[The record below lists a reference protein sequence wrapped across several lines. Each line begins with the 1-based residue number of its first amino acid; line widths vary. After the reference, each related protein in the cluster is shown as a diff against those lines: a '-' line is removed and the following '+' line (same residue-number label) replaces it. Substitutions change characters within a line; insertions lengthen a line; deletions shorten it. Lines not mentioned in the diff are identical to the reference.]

1 MRNHQIVHSR
11 LTKKR
16 RRRRGERG
24 GGGGGR
30 KNGVRDRKKKCIE
43 DFIST
48 SQRIEKLKIENVVLR
63 RYLNDKCLRSGT
75 DRAVQLKNEER
86 HHHNRK

>member
-1 MRNHQIVHSR
+1 MKEAAVVVVGRMEFE
-11 LTKKR
+11 TGKKR
-16 RRRRGERG
+16 
-24 GGGGGR
+24 
-30 KNGVRDRKKKCIE
+30 CIE
-43 DFIST
+43 DFTFT

-63 RYLNDKCLRSGT
+63 RYSNDKCLRSGT

>member
-1 MRNHQIVHSR
+1 MRDHQIVHSR

-30 KNGVRDRKKKCIE
+30 KNGVRDRKKKM
-43 DFIST
+43 
-48 SQRIEKLKIENVVLR
+48 
-63 RYLNDKCLRSGT
+63 Y
-75 DRAVQLKNEER
+75 
-86 HHHNRK
+86 